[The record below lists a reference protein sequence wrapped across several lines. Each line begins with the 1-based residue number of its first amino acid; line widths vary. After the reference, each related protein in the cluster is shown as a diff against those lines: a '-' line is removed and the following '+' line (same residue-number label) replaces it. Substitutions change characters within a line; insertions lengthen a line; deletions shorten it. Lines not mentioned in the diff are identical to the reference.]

1 MFGDNHQSESRHDRL
16 VQLEKEMVNQM
27 LEDGTTTEIAN
38 VYQQILEAEKI
49 KNDYYIVPTSDN
61 WFSSM
66 LRFGL
71 STIALATIISF
82 IAYLPCGQSKSTVC
96 TNARI
101 IPNQIISAFK
111 EP

>member
-1 MFGDNHQSESRHDRL
+1 MFGDKQLEFRTDRL
-16 VQLEKEMVNQM
+16 AKLEKEMVGRVI
-27 LEDGTTTEIAN
+27 EDGTTAEIIE

-49 KNDYYIVPTSDN
+49 KNDYYVLPTSSN

-66 LRFGL
+66 LSFVI

-82 IAYLPCGQSKSTVC
+82 VAYIPCGQSKSIVC

-101 IPNQIISAFK
+101 IPNQIFSAFK